1 MKEETKEFLKHII
14 AIGEPGKI
22 AVWHKKY
29 KDSKEIYGCLTFTK
43 HRTAFTFT
51 PRDAD
56 KSYGE
61 TWYIGLGSTDT
72 YSIVPIEQKEEK
84 MECGWRETITGKDIS
99 LSKSITCG
107 KDLYSQMS
115 TAKSIWN
122 SEILE
127 ELEQKVERLKNDA
140 SPIKI
145 LDYTTFITIK
155 TDY

>member
-29 KDSKEIYGCLTFTK
+29 KDSKEIYGYLTFTK

-107 KDLYSQMS
+107 SGLYGQ
-115 TAKSIWN
+115 TNNAKSIWDEDMLKEL
-122 SEILE
+122 SQYAKGKGPIEILE
-127 ELEQKVERLKNDA
+127 
-140 SPIKI
+140 
-145 LDYTTFITIK
+145 YTTFITIK
-155 TDY
+155 TNY